1 MATSKQN
8 RKAQD
13 QKHWERRLASVG
25 RGQSRYLWALLVL
38 GVFFLSL
45 VIPSDGASYEI
56 PGIGIALN
64 PLYLLGIAP
73 SVLCILIIVVIG
85 SLRAYGAAKREL
97 DLGPHS
103 NRPPTADEVKRS
115 EAYDEIPNA
124 LDLAVFTRKRFE
136 RSPAALLLLNY
147 PAYLTLFLVEAG
159 ILWIRFILSTDGFPK
174 WQILAWCGLNSLSL
188 GFGLAATALIAFL
201 WFRRIEL
208 IIGILW
214 PGDDSN
220 QKAR

>member
-1 MATSKQN
+1 MSNSKQN

-25 RGQSRYLWALLVL
+25 RSQSRYLWALLVL

-56 PGIGIALN
+56 PWLGIALN

-97 DLGPHS
+97 ELGPYS
-103 NRPPTADEVKRS
+103 NEPPTADEVKRS

-124 LDLAVFTRKRFE
+124 LDLAVFTRRRFE

-147 PAYLTLFLVEAG
+147 PVYLSLFLIEAG
-159 ILWIRFILSTDGFPK
+159 ILWIRFIFSAGGFPK
-174 WQILAWCGLNSLSL
+174 WQIFAWCGLNSLNL
-188 GFGLAATALIAFL
+188 LFGLAAAGLIAIL
-201 WFRRIEL
+201 WYRRIEL
-208 IIGILW
+208 ISGIFTS
-214 PGDDSN
+214 GKDAN
-220 QKAR
+220 QQAS